1 MKKLVSLQE
10 MNLDFRNVD
19 LNTKSQQVLQQIEK
33 NRSVQRNGDNESVID
48 N

>member
-19 LNTKSQQVLQQIEK
+19 LNTKSQQVLQQIGK

>member
-10 MNLDFRNVD
+10 MNFDFRNVD